1 MFCSALIAGTDFE
14 TTDWWRIAFVPDQN
28 EIPVSEINEMGQ
40 SEFSF
45 PIFGGI
51 DDNENGFDQS
61 SDFPELVP
69 EMNERI
75 QSLCRTLDQ
84 VFL

>member
-1 MFCSALIAGTDFE
+1 
-14 TTDWWRIAFVPDQN
+14 
-28 EIPVSEINEMGQ
+28 MGQ
-40 SEFSF
+40 SEISF

-69 EMNERI
+69 KMNERI

-84 VFL
+84 VFCSGRCNRPGSTQHSASDSFKVVIVSLCLGAATQIEYS